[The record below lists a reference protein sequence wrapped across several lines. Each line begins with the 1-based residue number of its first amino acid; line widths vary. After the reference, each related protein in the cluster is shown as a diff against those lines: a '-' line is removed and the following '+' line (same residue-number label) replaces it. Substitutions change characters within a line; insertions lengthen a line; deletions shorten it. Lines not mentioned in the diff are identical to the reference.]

1 MILRRVEQIGSRE
14 QSREIFC
21 DLDAVQQH
29 GSSDFVH
36 DKAARQQGWVTLS
49 ARALGSVGSLAGLN
63 FSVSGFATG
72 GRLLFAKDERSFEN
86 YPRELLGRAKV
97 TSYPASGARSFKL
110 QREFVVATENGVPIG
125 MPCFQVLPSF

>member
-21 DLDAVQQH
+21 GLDAVQQH

-63 FSVSGFATG
+63 FSVGGFAAG
-72 GRLLFAKDERSFEN
+72 GAGCSSRKMNVPSRTTAGTARPCQGDELSCLRRTF
-86 YPRELLGRAKV
+86 LQ
-97 TSYPASGARSFKL
+97 TS
-110 QREFVVATENGVPIG
+110 T
-125 MPCFQVLPSF
+125 